1 MVVLGLHCCID
12 LSLVVASRGYFL
24 VSVSGLLTL
33 VASLAVEH
41 RL

>member
-1 MVVLGLHCCID
+1 MLR
-12 LSLVVASRGYFL
+12 LSLVVRRW
-24 VSVSGLLTL
+24 GLLFIEMLGLVTV

>member
-1 MVVLGLHCCID
+1 MLR
-12 LSLVVASRGYFL
+12 LSLVVGRWGLLFIEML
-24 VSVSGLLTL
+24 GLLTV